1 MHARIAAASLLVIGW
16 VLSPAPLLARRG
28 CMFVIGYGETIS
40 HIADADLSGDPEL
53 EAELSLDD
61 PALGFRYEYVSF
73 FFLDVWTGGG
83 SVVLYD
89 QSADDYYALS
99 PEQLRELT
107 GRGPDDYSK
116 PLLYSVPLGW
126 IVFGGLGLVFAAGT
140 WLNMRELP

>member
-1 MHARIAAASLLVIGW
+1 MHARIAAASLLVLGW
-16 VLSPAPLLARRG
+16 ALSPAPLLARRG
-28 CMFVIGYGETIS
+28 CLFVMGYGETIS

-61 PALGFRYEYVSF
+61 SALGFRYEYVSF

-83 SVVLYD
+83 GVVLYD

-116 PLLYSVPLGW
+116 PLLYRIPLGW

-140 WLNMRELP
+140 WLKMRELP